1 MSRGSLSRALSMDC
15 RAARSPFMTVMM
27 LSHSICPPAR
37 RNLIMVSAGS
47 TQAHVG
53 DMQVDIGMLR
63 SGG

>member
-1 MSRGSLSRALSMDC
+1 
-15 RAARSPFMTVMM
+15 MTVMM

-53 DMQVDIGMLR
+53 DMKSTLAIGLR
-63 SGG
+63 RSEG

>member
-1 MSRGSLSRALSMDC
+1 
-15 RAARSPFMTVMM
+15 MTVMM
-27 LSHSICPPAR
+27 LSHSITICPPAR